1 MSELTVEQFRAALP
15 MQMKKSVSQE
25 LIDNINGTMSAE
37 PEFLEAYRDNLIGYT
52 HVMRDGK
59 FKMEQYISA
68 VKYVS
73 HKVMGCSNIQAYTKT
88 FPDRYQRFI
97 EQATSQKDISRYVAG
112 YNKSKLVNLVFEQTL
127 IPTHIL
133 NADLH
138 QQALNVQAALMMD
151 EDVSP
156 KVRSDAANSLLTH
169 LKVPEGIKVE
179 MEVTHKEDSMVRDLK
194 DVINTLSAKQRT
206 VIEDGV
212 YTPVEIAHG
221 DILTME
227 NYDETD

>member
-1 MSELTVEQFRAALP
+1 MNLTVEQFKAALP
-15 MQMKKSVSQE
+15 MQMKKGVSQD
-25 LIDNINGTMSAE
+25 LIDGINNTMAAE
-37 PEFLEAYRDNLIGYT
+37 PEVLEVYRDNLIGYT

-73 HKVMGCSNIQAYTKT
+73 HKLMGSSNIQAYTKT
-88 FPDRYQRFI
+88 FPERYARFM
-97 EQATSQKDISRYVAG
+97 ENEVSQKDISRYVAG
-112 YNKSKLVNLVFEQTL
+112 YNKNKLVNLIFEQTL
-127 IPTHIL
+127 VPTHIL
-133 NADLH
+133 NADMY
-138 QQALNVQAALMMD
+138 QKALNVQADLMMGL
-151 EDVSP
+151 DVSP

-212 YTPVEIAHG
+212 YSPVEIAHA

-227 NYDETD
+227 VYDVEAS

>member
-1 MSELTVEQFRAALP
+1 MSNLTVDQFRAALP
-15 MQMKKSVSQE
+15 MQMKKGVSQE
-25 LIDNINGTMSAE
+25 LIDNINDTLKGE

-88 FPDRYQRFI
+88 FPERYQRFI
-97 EQATSQKDISRYVAG
+97 ETQTSQKDISRYVAG
-112 YNKSKLVNLVFEQTL
+112 YNKNKLVNLVFEQTL

-212 YTPVEIAHG
+212 YSPMDIAHA

-227 NYDETD
+227 NFDDAD